1 MAGRV
6 VVYGGKGALG
16 SAIVSFFRQ
25 KQWWVASVDHLPN
38 EEADANVVVQPCD
51 AWASQHERVL
61 EGVDKVLQD
70 GKIDALI
77 CVAGGW
83 AGGNAASVDYVKN
96 CDSLW
101 KSSVWTSVIAS
112 SLASKYLKEGGLLAL
127 TGAKAA
133 LEPTPGM
140 IGYGMAKAAVHHL
153 VQSLAGAKSGL
164 PQGATVVAILP
175 VTLDTPMNR
184 KFMPKADFSSW
195 TPLSFVAELFFKW
208 TAGQERPANG
218 SLVKLVTEGGRT
230 SVQILK
236 LAATKE
242 EMEREMR
249 VKRVHVPPIRMSE
262 VDNVTECGV
271 PAAARKKSL
280 KQQEKAKQQNQ
291 ITSKKQQYEDV
302 LKRHVSH
309 SLQKNAAIPG
319 HSSIG
324 RKASK
329 KRKPQILDDS
339 TESEDESVVSSRE
352 LKNAVKEAKYWK
364 QRYRLEQEHTASLK
378 RELDFLKRKVELQLS
393 SYLCADALPV
403 VAPSILPNGAV
414 EASRRDPTAARGAA
428 TEQAAAAEKDVGGA
442 ASVVPTPAGPSE
454 EAPAS
459 SCFTADAPRSA
470 ELEASVLDDAQ
481 DFTLTSGGLAPMDV
495 AESQETL
502 AGPSQ
507 QEPMDVTESQETLAG
522 PSQQEPMDVT
532 ESQETLAGPSQQ
544 EPMDVTESQETLA
557 GPSQQEPMDVTESQE
572 TLAGPSQQEPMDVT
586 ESQETLAG
594 PSQQEPMDV
603 TESQETLAGPSQQ
616 EPMDVTE
623 SQETLAGP
631 SQQAPMDVT
640 ESQETLP
647 GPSQQASMDVAT
659 MLDIQPGPSQAFQ
672 LTSELPTLPTAP
684 VSVGTPRIRRPA
696 MVNGPV
702 KCAYF

>member
-1 MAGRV
+1 MF
-6 VVYGGKGALG
+6 ALVRFVEDDKDKRYVI
-16 SAIVSFFRQ
+16 S
-25 KQWWVASVDHLPN
+25 VADIENFEPKN
-38 EEADANVVVQPCD
+38 ELDFDNTKTYDAY
-51 AWASQHERVL
+51 W
-61 EGVDKVLQD
+61 QD
-70 GKIDALI
+70 EDEDNSGI
-77 CVAGGW
+77 
-83 AGGNAASVDYVKN
+83 YV
-96 CDSLW
+96 
-101 KSSVWTSVIAS
+101 
-112 SLASKYLKEGGLLAL
+112 
-127 TGAKAA
+127 
-133 LEPTPGM
+133 
-140 IGYGMAKAAVHHL
+140 
-153 VQSLAGAKSGL
+153 
-164 PQGATVVAILP
+164 
-175 VTLDTPMNR
+175 
-184 KFMPKADFSSW
+184 
-195 TPLSFVAELFFKW
+195 
-208 TAGQERPANG
+208 
-218 SLVKLVTEGGRT
+218 
-230 SVQILK
+230 VQILK

-393 SYLCADALPV
+393 SFQQTLDEVAKRQQDLCADALPV

-507 QEPMDVTESQETLAG
+507 QPGDWQAHHNRNLWMSLKARRLWQAHHNRNLWMSLKARRLWQAHHNRNLWMSLKARRLWQAHHNRHLWMSLKARKLYQAHHNRHLWMWPQCWTFSQGHLK
-522 PSQQEPMDVT
+522 PFNLHQNFR
-532 ESQETLAGPSQQ
+532 LC
-544 EPMDVTESQETLA
+544 
-557 GPSQQEPMDVTESQE
+557 
-572 TLAGPSQQEPMDVT
+572 
-586 ESQETLAG
+586 
-594 PSQQEPMDV
+594 
-603 TESQETLAGPSQQ
+603 
-616 EPMDVTE
+616 
-623 SQETLAGP
+623 
-631 SQQAPMDVT
+631 
-640 ESQETLP
+640 
-647 GPSQQASMDVAT
+647 
-659 MLDIQPGPSQAFQ
+659 QPPQSLLGRH
-672 LTSELPTLPTAP
+672 E
-684 VSVGTPRIRRPA
+684 
-696 MVNGPV
+696 
-702 KCAYF
+702 

>member
-1 MAGRV
+1 MF
-6 VVYGGKGALG
+6 ALVRFVEDDKDKRYVI
-16 SAIVSFFRQ
+16 S
-25 KQWWVASVDHLPN
+25 VADIENFEPKN
-38 EEADANVVVQPCD
+38 ELDFDNTKTYDAY
-51 AWASQHERVL
+51 W
-61 EGVDKVLQD
+61 QD
-70 GKIDALI
+70 EDEDNSGI
-77 CVAGGW
+77 
-83 AGGNAASVDYVKN
+83 YV
-96 CDSLW
+96 
-101 KSSVWTSVIAS
+101 
-112 SLASKYLKEGGLLAL
+112 
-127 TGAKAA
+127 
-133 LEPTPGM
+133 
-140 IGYGMAKAAVHHL
+140 
-153 VQSLAGAKSGL
+153 
-164 PQGATVVAILP
+164 
-175 VTLDTPMNR
+175 
-184 KFMPKADFSSW
+184 
-195 TPLSFVAELFFKW
+195 
-208 TAGQERPANG
+208 
-218 SLVKLVTEGGRT
+218 
-230 SVQILK
+230 VQILK

-242 EMEREMR
+242 EMEREMK

-393 SYLCADALPV
+393 SFQQTLDEVAKRQQDALPV

-428 TEQAAAAEKDVGGA
+428 TEQAAAAEKDVGGT

-481 DFTLTSGGLAPMDV
+481 DFTLTSGGLFHLTQGVYIKPDQAEKLFKNKKPSIVVRDSAQLLWGIETLSKRSVSGRLAPTKSGSCEVPAEQLTPAKLEVVYGCLRHWGKVHGVDTSV
-495 AESQETL
+495 AEC
-502 AGPSQ
+502 
-507 QEPMDVTESQETLAG
+507 
-522 PSQQEPMDVT
+522 
-532 ESQETLAGPSQQ
+532 
-544 EPMDVTESQETLA
+544 
-557 GPSQQEPMDVTESQE
+557 
-572 TLAGPSQQEPMDVT
+572 
-586 ESQETLAG
+586 
-594 PSQQEPMDV
+594 
-603 TESQETLAGPSQQ
+603 
-616 EPMDVTE
+616 
-623 SQETLAGP
+623 
-631 SQQAPMDVT
+631 
-640 ESQETLP
+640 
-647 GPSQQASMDVAT
+647 
-659 MLDIQPGPSQAFQ
+659 
-672 LTSELPTLPTAP
+672 
-684 VSVGTPRIRRPA
+684 SVPRILSEKIQDVKRRLRLLPKDN
-696 MVNGPV
+696 V
-702 KCAYF
+702 

>member
-1 MAGRV
+1 MF
-6 VVYGGKGALG
+6 ALVRFVEDDKDKRYVI
-16 SAIVSFFRQ
+16 S
-25 KQWWVASVDHLPN
+25 VADIENFEPKN
-38 EEADANVVVQPCD
+38 ELDFDNTKTYDAY
-51 AWASQHERVL
+51 W
-61 EGVDKVLQD
+61 QD
-70 GKIDALI
+70 EDEDNSGI
-77 CVAGGW
+77 
-83 AGGNAASVDYVKN
+83 YV
-96 CDSLW
+96 
-101 KSSVWTSVIAS
+101 
-112 SLASKYLKEGGLLAL
+112 
-127 TGAKAA
+127 
-133 LEPTPGM
+133 
-140 IGYGMAKAAVHHL
+140 
-153 VQSLAGAKSGL
+153 
-164 PQGATVVAILP
+164 
-175 VTLDTPMNR
+175 
-184 KFMPKADFSSW
+184 
-195 TPLSFVAELFFKW
+195 
-208 TAGQERPANG
+208 
-218 SLVKLVTEGGRT
+218 
-230 SVQILK
+230 VQILK

-393 SYLCADALPV
+393 SFQQTLDEVAKRQQDALPV

-594 PSQQEPMDV
+594 PSQQ
-603 TESQETLAGPSQQ
+603 
-616 EPMDVTE
+616 
-623 SQETLAGP
+623 
-631 SQQAPMDVT
+631 APMDVT

>member
-1 MAGRV
+1 MF
-6 VVYGGKGALG
+6 ALVRFVEDDKDKRYVI
-16 SAIVSFFRQ
+16 S
-25 KQWWVASVDHLPN
+25 VADIENFEPKN
-38 EEADANVVVQPCD
+38 ELDFDNTKTYDAY
-51 AWASQHERVL
+51 W
-61 EGVDKVLQD
+61 QD
-70 GKIDALI
+70 EDEDNSGI
-77 CVAGGW
+77 
-83 AGGNAASVDYVKN
+83 YV
-96 CDSLW
+96 
-101 KSSVWTSVIAS
+101 
-112 SLASKYLKEGGLLAL
+112 
-127 TGAKAA
+127 
-133 LEPTPGM
+133 
-140 IGYGMAKAAVHHL
+140 
-153 VQSLAGAKSGL
+153 
-164 PQGATVVAILP
+164 
-175 VTLDTPMNR
+175 
-184 KFMPKADFSSW
+184 
-195 TPLSFVAELFFKW
+195 
-208 TAGQERPANG
+208 
-218 SLVKLVTEGGRT
+218 
-230 SVQILK
+230 VQILK

-393 SYLCADALPV
+393 SYALPV

-594 PSQQEPMDV
+594 PSQQ
-603 TESQETLAGPSQQ
+603 
-616 EPMDVTE
+616 
-623 SQETLAGP
+623 
-631 SQQAPMDVT
+631 APMDVT

>member
-1 MAGRV
+1 MIPSL
-6 VVYGGKGALG
+6 GA
-16 SAIVSFFRQ
+16 I
-25 KQWWVASVDHLPN
+25 ASTCRICFTLR
-38 EEADANVVVQPCD
+38 C
-51 AWASQHERVL
+51 L
-61 EGVDKVLQD
+61 F
-70 GKIDALI
+70 
-77 CVAGGW
+77 CVAGT
-83 AGGNAASVDYVKN
+83 AGPRESERFRESTFSCIVWVQSGAVLWCDWTYFPYVWR
-96 CDSLW
+96 D
-101 KSSVWTSVIAS
+101 S
-112 SLASKYLKEGGLLAL
+112 SLNNTMFAL
-127 TGAKAA
+127 VRFVEDDKDKRYVISVADIENF
-133 LEPTPGM
+133 EPKNELDFDNTKT
-140 IGYGMAKAAVHHL
+140 YDAYW
-153 VQSLAGAKSGL
+153 QDEDEDNSGIY
-164 PQGATVVAILP
+164 V
-175 VTLDTPMNR
+175 
-184 KFMPKADFSSW
+184 
-195 TPLSFVAELFFKW
+195 
-208 TAGQERPANG
+208 
-218 SLVKLVTEGGRT
+218 
-230 SVQILK
+230 VQILK

-242 EMEREMR
+242 EMEREMK

-393 SYLCADALPV
+393 SFQQTLDEVAKRQQDALPV

-428 TEQAAAAEKDVGGA
+428 TEQAAAAEKDVGGT

-481 DFTLTSGGLAPMDV
+481 DFTLTSGGLARKILR
-495 AESQETL
+495 QECCCQSHEHL
-502 AGPSQ
+502 
-507 QEPMDVTESQETLAG
+507 
-522 PSQQEPMDVT
+522 
-532 ESQETLAGPSQQ
+532 
-544 EPMDVTESQETLA
+544 
-557 GPSQQEPMDVTESQE
+557 
-572 TLAGPSQQEPMDVT
+572 
-586 ESQETLAG
+586 
-594 PSQQEPMDV
+594 
-603 TESQETLAGPSQQ
+603 
-616 EPMDVTE
+616 
-623 SQETLAGP
+623 
-631 SQQAPMDVT
+631 
-640 ESQETLP
+640 
-647 GPSQQASMDVAT
+647 
-659 MLDIQPGPSQAFQ
+659 
-672 LTSELPTLPTAP
+672 
-684 VSVGTPRIRRPA
+684 
-696 MVNGPV
+696 
-702 KCAYF
+702 

>member
-1 MAGRV
+1 MF
-6 VVYGGKGALG
+6 ALVRFVEDDKDKRYVI
-16 SAIVSFFRQ
+16 S
-25 KQWWVASVDHLPN
+25 VADIENFEPKN
-38 EEADANVVVQPCD
+38 ELDFDNTKTYDAY
-51 AWASQHERVL
+51 W
-61 EGVDKVLQD
+61 QD
-70 GKIDALI
+70 EDEDNSGI
-77 CVAGGW
+77 
-83 AGGNAASVDYVKN
+83 YV
-96 CDSLW
+96 
-101 KSSVWTSVIAS
+101 
-112 SLASKYLKEGGLLAL
+112 
-127 TGAKAA
+127 
-133 LEPTPGM
+133 
-140 IGYGMAKAAVHHL
+140 
-153 VQSLAGAKSGL
+153 
-164 PQGATVVAILP
+164 
-175 VTLDTPMNR
+175 
-184 KFMPKADFSSW
+184 
-195 TPLSFVAELFFKW
+195 
-208 TAGQERPANG
+208 
-218 SLVKLVTEGGRT
+218 
-230 SVQILK
+230 VQILK

-280 KQQEKAKQQNQ
+280 KQ
-291 ITSKKQQYEDV
+291 
-302 LKRHVSH
+302 
-309 SLQKNAAIPG
+309 
-319 HSSIG
+319 
-324 RKASK
+324 ASK

-393 SYLCADALPV
+393 SFQQTLDEVAKRQQDLCADALPV

-594 PSQQEPMDV
+594 PSQQ
-603 TESQETLAGPSQQ
+603 
-616 EPMDVTE
+616 
-623 SQETLAGP
+623 
-631 SQQAPMDVT
+631 APMDVT

>member
-393 SYLCADALPV
+393 SFQQTLDEVAKRQQDALPV

-594 PSQQEPMDV
+594 PSQQ
-603 TESQETLAGPSQQ
+603 
-616 EPMDVTE
+616 
-623 SQETLAGP
+623 
-631 SQQAPMDVT
+631 APMDVT

>member
-1 MAGRV
+1 MF
-6 VVYGGKGALG
+6 ALVRFVEDDKDKRYVI
-16 SAIVSFFRQ
+16 S
-25 KQWWVASVDHLPN
+25 VADIENFEPKN
-38 EEADANVVVQPCD
+38 ELDFDNTKTYDAY
-51 AWASQHERVL
+51 W
-61 EGVDKVLQD
+61 QD
-70 GKIDALI
+70 EDEDNSGI
-77 CVAGGW
+77 
-83 AGGNAASVDYVKN
+83 YV
-96 CDSLW
+96 
-101 KSSVWTSVIAS
+101 
-112 SLASKYLKEGGLLAL
+112 
-127 TGAKAA
+127 
-133 LEPTPGM
+133 
-140 IGYGMAKAAVHHL
+140 
-153 VQSLAGAKSGL
+153 
-164 PQGATVVAILP
+164 
-175 VTLDTPMNR
+175 
-184 KFMPKADFSSW
+184 
-195 TPLSFVAELFFKW
+195 
-208 TAGQERPANG
+208 
-218 SLVKLVTEGGRT
+218 
-230 SVQILK
+230 VQILK

-393 SYLCADALPV
+393 SFQQTLDEVAKRQQDLCADALPV

-522 PSQQEPMDVT
+522 PSQQ
-532 ESQETLAGPSQQ
+532 
-544 EPMDVTESQETLA
+544 
-557 GPSQQEPMDVTESQE
+557 
-572 TLAGPSQQEPMDVT
+572 
-586 ESQETLAG
+586 
-594 PSQQEPMDV
+594 
-603 TESQETLAGPSQQ
+603 
-616 EPMDVTE
+616 
-623 SQETLAGP
+623 
-631 SQQAPMDVT
+631 APMDVT